1 MSLTPQTIKSN
12 PGSQRTKKRVGR
24 GNASQKGTYSGRG
37 LKGQRSRSGG
47 KGGTKLRGLKAML
60 QKVPKLR
67 GFKSL
72 QAKKATVDLVTLSR
86 VTKDGDIV
94 TPYTLNKAGV
104 VKNPKTGVKIV
115 GSDKMAHKI
124 TLKGCVASKGAT
136 EAIEKAGGTIV
147 F

>member
-12 PGSQRTKKRVGR
+12 HGSQRSKKRLGR
-24 GNASQKGTYSGRG
+24 GNGSQKGTYSGRG
-37 LKGQRSRSGG
+37 MKGQRSRSGG
-47 KGGTKLRGLKAML
+47 KGGGKLRGLKQML

-86 VTKDGDIV
+86 ITKEGDFV
-94 TPYTLNKAGV
+94 TPYSLNKNGV

-115 GSDKMAHKI
+115 GSSAMAHKI
-124 TLKGCVASKGAT
+124 TIKGCELSKASLQ
-136 EAIEKAGGTIV
+136 AIEKAGGTIV